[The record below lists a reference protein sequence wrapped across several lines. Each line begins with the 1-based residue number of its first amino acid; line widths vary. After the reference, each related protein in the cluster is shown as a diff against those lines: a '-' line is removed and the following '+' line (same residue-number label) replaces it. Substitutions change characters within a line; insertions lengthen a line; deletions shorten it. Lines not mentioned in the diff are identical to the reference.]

1 MMVKIFIVTPPRRKI
16 ISEHLCMFKEMAW
29 LDESLN
35 FDNVT
40 AEADVLSLP
49 ANVNINTNL
58 QTVYNKVSKYLH
70 SV

>member
-1 MMVKIFIVTPPRRKI
+1 
-16 ISEHLCMFKEMAW
+16 MFKEMAW